1 MSLLFEAVNYQKA
14 RVRVRKI
21 FANNLLQFF
30 QQNYYDDQYYS
41 SMDYVSRVVRDTTI
55 DLGPGLRP
63 GSTRAIPIRS
73 T

>member
-55 DLGPGLRP
+55 DLGARS
-63 GSTRAIPIRS
+63 STRLDQS
-73 T
+73 NT